1 LRIAAKKQRYA
12 AEFFAELYPLKAAR
26 AYIKNLAAL
35 QDGLGALN
43 DMAVTGRLLDELR
56 GSRAAHRAWACS
68 LVQGWVESR
77 AQARIAELEPAWRR
91 MKKAQPFWRKPT

>member
-1 LRIAAKKQRYA
+1 IAAKKQRYA

-26 AYIKNLAAL
+26 AYIKPLAAL

-43 DMAVTGRLLDELR
+43 DIAVTGRLLDELR
-56 GSRAAHRAWACS
+56 GNRSAHRAWVCG
-68 LVQGWVESR
+68 LVQGWVESHV
-77 AQARIAELEPAWRR
+77 QVRIDDLEPAWRR